1 MRRKKILPPD
11 PKQKG
16 FALKQTILKK
26 EGGLTPGEA
35 VLWTGLVLCTFV
47 LCITLGSVNIPLRD
61 IWHSVFGGNV
71 SKESY
76 RAIVCWTR
84 LPRALCAG
92 LMGTALS
99 LCGAAMQGLL
109 RNPLAD
115 GSTLGVSSGA
125 ALGAALSI
133 VLGITVPGLETA
145 GPAAMAMLFA
155 FGSLLL
161 ILALA
166 WGIDRNFATHNIILI
181 GVVFTMLVSS
191 LLSILITFSGEKLR
205 SITYWTM
212 GSLSGK
218 SYEQAAVLLGGL
230 LLFGSPLFSRGRELN
245 AFAVGEENALHIGV
259 PVRRVKLTVMI
270 CASALIGIC
279 VSIGGSVAF
288 VGLII
293 PHMIRLAAGPNHRK
307 LLPLSAFAG
316 AVFLMLA
323 DLAARSILS
332 PIELPIGVVTSLIGA
347 VVFIVIFYRSRK
359 GGVI

>member
-1 MRRKKILPPD
+1 MKNSP
-11 PKQKG
+11 Q
-16 FALKQTILKK
+16 K
-26 EGGLTPGEA
+26 EGGPGFGPTA
-35 VLWTGLVLCTFV
+35 LWTGLALITFV
-47 LCITLGSVNIPLRD
+47 ACVSLGSVNISLRD
-61 IWHSVFGGNV
+61 VWNSVFGGEV
-71 SKESY
+71 SRETY
-76 RAIVCWTR
+76 RSIIWWTR
-84 LPRALCAG
+84 LPRVLCAG
-92 LMGTALS
+92 LMGAALS

-133 VLGITVPGLETA
+133 VLGITIPGLETA

-166 WGIDRNFATHNIILI
+166 WGIDRSFATHNIILI
-181 GVVFTMLVSS
+181 GVVFTMLVSA

-230 LLFGSPLFSRGRELN
+230 ILFGTPLFLQSRELN
-245 AFAVGEENALHIGV
+245 AFAVGEENALHVGV

-279 VSIGGSVAF
+279 VSIGGSIAF

-293 PHMIRLAAGPNHRK
+293 PHMVRLAAGPNHRK

-316 AVFLMLA
+316 SVFLMLA
-323 DLAARSILS
+323 DLAARSLLS
-332 PIELPIGVVTSLIGA
+332 PLELPIGVVTSLIGA

-359 GGVI
+359 GGIR

>member
-1 MRRKKILPPD
+1 MKNSLRKEDGLS
-11 PKQKG
+11 
-16 FALKQTILKK
+16 F
-26 EGGLTPGEA
+26 GGA
-35 VLWTGLVLCTFV
+35 VLWTGLTLGVFALCV
-47 LCITLGSVNIPLRD
+47 SLGSVNISLGDVWR
-61 IWHSVFGGNV
+61 SVFGGEV
-71 SKESY
+71 SRETY
-76 RAIVCWTR
+76 RAIVLRTR
-84 LPRALCAG
+84 LPRVLCAG
-92 LMGTALS
+92 IMGAALS

-133 VLGITVPGLETA
+133 VLGITVPGFETA
-145 GPAAMAMLFA
+145 GPAAMAMLFS
-155 FGSLLL
+155 FGSLML

-166 WGIDRNFATHNIILI
+166 YGIDRNFATHNIILI
-181 GVVFTMLVSS
+181 GVIFTMLVSA
-191 LLSILITFSGEKLR
+191 LLSILITFSADKLR

-218 SYEQAAVLLGGL
+218 SYEQAGMLAGGL
-230 LLFGSPLFSRGRELN
+230 LLFGIPLLLQSRELN
-245 AFAVGEENALHIGV
+245 AFAVGEENALHVGV

-293 PHMIRLAAGPNHRK
+293 PHMTRLVTVSNHRR
-307 LLPLSAFAG
+307 LLPLSMFAG

-323 DLAARSILS
+323 DLTARSILS
-332 PIELPIGVVTSLIGA
+332 PLELPIGVVTSLIGA
-347 VVFIVIFYRSRK
+347 LTFIAIFYRSRK
-359 GGVI
+359 GGIR

>member
-1 MRRKKILPPD
+1 MKNSPR
-11 PKQKG
+11 
-16 FALKQTILKK
+16 K
-26 EGGLTPGEA
+26 EGGPGFGPA
-35 VLWTGLVLCTFV
+35 ALWTGLTLIAFAVCV
-47 LCITLGSVNIPLRD
+47 GLGSVNIPLRD
-61 IWHSVFGGNV
+61 VWNTVFGGEV
-71 SKESY
+71 SRETY
-76 RAIVCWTR
+76 RSIVWWTR
-84 LPRALCAG
+84 LPRVLCAG
-92 LMGTALS
+92 LMGAALS

-133 VLGITVPGLETA
+133 VLGVTIPGLETA

-155 FGSLLL
+155 FGSLLM

-166 WGIDRNFATHNIILI
+166 WGIDRSFATHNIILI
-181 GVVFTMLVSS
+181 GVVFTMLVSA

-230 LLFGSPLFSRGRELN
+230 AIFGTPLFLQSRELN
-245 AFAVGEENALHIGV
+245 AFAVGEENAVHVGV

-279 VSIGGSVAF
+279 VSIGGSIAF

-293 PHMIRLAAGPNHRK
+293 PHMVRLVTGPNHRR

-332 PIELPIGVVTSLIGA
+332 PLELPIGVVTSLIGA
-347 VVFIVIFYRSRK
+347 VVFIAIFYRSRK
-359 GGVI
+359 GGIR

>member
-1 MRRKKILPPD
+1 MNPVHLKNRSGL
-11 PKQKG
+11 
-16 FALKQTILKK
+16 AL
-26 EGGLTPGEA
+26 GGA
-35 VLWTGLVLCTFV
+35 ALWTAGVLAVFV
-47 LCITLGSVNIPLRD
+47 LCVCLGSVTIPLRD
-61 IWHSVFGGNV
+61 IAASVFGGEV
-71 SKESY
+71 SRESY
-76 RAIVCWTR
+76 RAIVTWTR
-84 LPRALCAG
+84 IPRVLCAG
-92 LMGTALS
+92 IMGASLA

-133 VLGITVPGLETA
+133 VLGVSLPGLESA
-145 GPAAMAMLFA
+145 GPAAMAMLFS
-155 FGSLLL
+155 FGSLVI

-166 WGIDRNFATHNIILI
+166 WGMDRNFATHNIILI
-181 GVVFTMLVSS
+181 GVVFTMLVSA

-218 SYEQAAVLLGGL
+218 SYEQAALLAVGLVLFGTPL
-230 LLFGSPLFSRGRELN
+230 LLQGRELN
-245 AFAVGEENALHIGV
+245 AFAVGEENALHVGV
-259 PVRRVKLTVMI
+259 PVRRVKLTVLV

-293 PHMIRLAAGPNHRK
+293 PHIVRLVSGPNHRR
-307 LLPLSAFAG
+307 LLPVSAFAG

-323 DLAARSILS
+323 DLAARTVLS
-332 PIELPIGVVTSLIGA
+332 PLELPIGVVTSLIGA
-347 VVFIVIFYRSRK
+347 VTFITIFYRSRK
-359 GGVI
+359 GGVR

>member
-1 MRRKKILPPD
+1 MNR
-11 PKQKG
+11 
-16 FALKQTILKK
+16 TNLKK
-26 EGGLTPGEA
+26 EGGLSFGQA
-35 VLWTGLVLCTFV
+35 ALWTGLALLAFV
-47 LCITLGSVNIPLRD
+47 LCVSLGSVRIPLRD
-61 IWHSVFGGNV
+61 IWRSVFGGDV
-71 SKESY
+71 SRESY

-84 LPRALCAG
+84 LPRVLCAG
-92 LMGTALS
+92 LMGAALS
-99 LCGAAMQGLL
+99 LCGASMQGLL

-133 VLGITVPGLETA
+133 VLGVSVPGMESA
-145 GPAAMAMLFA
+145 GPAAMAMLFS
-155 FGSLLL
+155 FGSLIL

-166 WGIDRNFATHNIILI
+166 WGIDRNFSTHNIILI

-230 LLFGSPLFSRGRELN
+230 ILFGGALLLQARELN

-323 DLAARSILS
+323 DLAARSLLS
-332 PIELPIGVVTSLIGA
+332 PLELPIGVVTSLIGA

-359 GGVI
+359 EGVL